1 MFRAIPLF
9 VLPLIAYNALMLTGD
24 VQSSLASELFSLN
37 LISGA
42 VWSFSV
48 HDAFVVAGVLIL
60 YFEIFKSTR
69 TGISS
74 VLDHT
79 LSTVVFVVFLI
90 EFLTVAA
97 CGTSTFFVLG
107 LMALLDVIA
116 GFTVSIVAARRD
128 FGVNNPGFGGN

>member
-9 VLPLIAYNALMLTGD
+9 LLPLIAYNVLMLTGD
-24 VQSSLASELFSLN
+24 IQATLATELFSIG

-42 VWSFSV
+42 IWSFSV

-79 LSTVVFVVFLI
+79 LSTIVFVVFLI

-107 LMALLDVIA
+107 LMSLLDVIA

-128 FGVNNPGFGGN
+128 FGVNNPGFGGD

>member
-9 VLPLIAYNALMLTGD
+9 AVPLIVYNLLMLSGD
-24 VQSSLASELFSLN
+24 VPAALAGELFAFDLM
-37 LISGA
+37 SGA
-42 VWSFSV
+42 RWSFSA
-48 HDAFVVAGVLIL
+48 HDAFMAGGVLIL

-69 TGISS
+69 TGVASI
-74 VLDHT
+74 LDHT
-79 LSTVVFVVFLI
+79 LSTLVFVVFLI

-107 LMALLDVIA
+107 LMALLDVIS

-128 FGVNNPGFGGN
+128 FGVGNPGFGGD

>member
-1 MFRAIPLF
+1 MFSAIPLF
-9 VLPLIAYNALMLTGD
+9 AVPLVVYNVMMLSGDMSAAL
-24 VQSSLASELFSLN
+24 AAELFSFN
-37 LISGA
+37 LMSGA

-48 HDAFVVAGVLIL
+48 HDAFMAAGVLIL

-69 TGISS
+69 TGVSS

-79 LSTVVFVVFLI
+79 LSTLVFVVFLI
-90 EFLTVAA
+90 EFLTGAA
-97 CGTSTFFVLG
+97 CGTSTFFILG
-107 LMALLDVIA
+107 LMSLLDVIS

>member
-9 VLPLIAYNALMLTGD
+9 VLPLIAYNLLMLTGD
-24 VQSSLASELFSLN
+24 VQTTLSSELFSVN

-42 VWSFSV
+42 LWQFTV
-48 HDAFVVAGVLIL
+48 HDAFIVAGVVIL

-97 CGTSTFFVLG
+97 CGTSTFFILG
-107 LMALLDVIA
+107 LMAMIDVIA

-128 FGVNNPGFGGN
+128 FGVNNPGFGGE